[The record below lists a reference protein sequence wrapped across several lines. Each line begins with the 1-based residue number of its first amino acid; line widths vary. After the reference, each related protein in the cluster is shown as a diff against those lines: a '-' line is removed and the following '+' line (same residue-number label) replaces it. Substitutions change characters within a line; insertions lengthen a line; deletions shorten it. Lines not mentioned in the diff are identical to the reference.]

1 MKQSLGIIDY
11 EFGNTQSVCNAL
23 ETLNTKY
30 ILCSSPESLDLCSH
44 IILPGVGSFASS
56 MKGLEKLNLINSLN
70 ENVLN
75 KKVFFLGICVGFQII
90 FSKGHEFQISK
101 GLNWINGDCK
111 KIDNSRSD
119 IILPHNGWNE
129 ISSFE
134 KITIFEGI
142 DNEDNTFYF
151 NHSFSINDISKEKG
165 VLFSF
170 TNYGN
175 QFVSAIQKE
184 NIFGVQFHPEKSQKN
199 GLKIL
204 KNFINL

>member
-1 MKQSLGIIDY
+1 MKQCLGLIDY

-56 MKGLEKLNLINSLN
+56 MKGLEKLNLIKSLN
-70 ENVLN
+70 KNVLN
-75 KKVFFLGICVGFQII
+75 KKVFFLGICVGFQVI
-90 FSKGHEFQISK
+90 FSKGHEFKVSR
-101 GLNWINGDCK
+101 GLNWINGICK

-119 IILPHNGWNE
+119 VILPHNGWNE
-129 ISSFE
+129 ISGFN
-134 KITIFEGI
+134 KLKIFEGI
-142 DNEDNTFYF
+142 DKEDNTFYF
-151 NHSFSINDISKEKG
+151 NHSFSINEIPKEKN
-165 VLFSF
+165 VLFSY
-170 TNYGN
+170 TNYGDK
-175 QFVSAIQKE
+175 FVSAIQKD

>member
-75 KKVFFLGICVGFQII
+75 KKVFFFRYLCWFPNYIFQR
-90 FSKGHEFQISK
+90 
-101 GLNWINGDCK
+101 
-111 KIDNSRSD
+111 SR
-119 IILPHNGWNE
+119 
-129 ISSFE
+129 
-134 KITIFEGI
+134 
-142 DNEDNTFYF
+142 
-151 NHSFSINDISKEKG
+151 
-165 VLFSF
+165 
-170 TNYGN
+170 
-175 QFVSAIQKE
+175 VS
-184 NIFGVQFHPEKSQKN
+184 NI
-199 GLKIL
+199 
-204 KNFINL
+204 